1 VAHGQGET
9 EQDYRA
15 HDGGARVHRQ
25 GRYRGPDGGDHAAGT
40 PTDPLTSRPV
50 ANRLVANRPV
60 ASRPAARSTAPRGG
74 GLSAGGPVRTGG
86 VVGTGSPGKA
96 GDGR

>member
-50 ANRLVANRPV
+50 ANRPV